1 MGQALHNL
9 DVWVVLILQE
19 FVLLFYEGGCV
30 LRKKYLMVIVLALVL
45 SVSAAGFAS
54 AAGFSDVPDNYWAK
68 AQIDKWVDQGLTGG
82 YQDGTYKPG
91 QQISRAEF
99 VALVNRSFSIQG
111 SGNAAGFTDVKSTAW
126 YYGEVDKAN
135 YMAGYQD
142 GTFGPNKS
150 ITRQE
155 AAAIIARLMSLSVP
169 EQDVLSGFSDGD
181 KIAPWAKAA
190 VGAVVQNKIMS
201 GYTDGS
207 YKPGSPI
214 TRAEAVVTLDRA
226 VGGTSTTTGSVV
238 YETAGTYG
246 PEQGVEVVAGS
257 VTINVP
263 GVTLQNTTISGN
275 LILGAGIGDGDANLV
290 NVTVRGKTIVR
301 GGGENSIVFTDCVI
315 GGLVVE
321 IDEATK
327 TVRIVA
333 AGSTTVENA
342 ELRGNTILEGSYNE
356 VAIPAGYT
364 VQLVGD
370 FGNVTITEPATVTV
384 DGSVESLSVSVEA
397 EGTLVTMNEES
408 SIGTLTLDGEADV
421 KGEGTIESAV
431 INADG
436 CLIEQ
441 DPEEVEIA
449 DDISATVDGDRI
461 GDVPAGGGGGG
472 GGVTPS
478 DSTPAVLQSVTVT
491 KTDPLGSSLAVT
503 GSGSNW
509 TAAQVNTCA
518 GCPVG
523 KVTFTFNETVQRDVE
538 GDIELYIN
546 DSDQQAGSAIKTVLM
561 GLFGGGDTK
570 VIEYTI
576 GTSYADLHWAMDFA
590 AGEEVTSL
598 KFVVKDLAGNK
609 TDIILNITRLPG

>member
-1 MGQALHNL
+1 M
-9 DVWVVLILQE
+9 
-19 FVLLFYEGGCV
+19 
-30 LRKKYLMVIVLALVL
+30 RKKYLMVIVLALVL

-111 SGNAAGFTDVKSTAW
+111 SGNAAGFTDVNATAW
-126 YYGEVDKAN
+126 FYSEVDKAN

-169 EQDVLSGFSDGD
+169 EQDVLGSFNDSD

-190 VGAVVQNKIMS
+190 VGAVVQNKLMS
-201 GYTDGS
+201 GYTDGT
-207 YKPGSPI
+207 YKPASPI

-226 VGGTSTTTGSVV
+226 VGGTSTTIGSVV
-238 YETAGTYG
+238 YDTAGTYG

-263 GVTLQNTTISGN
+263 GVTLQNMTISGN

-384 DGSVESLSVSVEA
+384 DGSVESLSVSEEA

-461 GDVPAGGGGGG
+461 GDVPAGGGGGPSSPVGDTTEPSISAATVVINGDTENETIDAEYIDNKWVLDLRGLEDLDYVTG
-472 GGVTPS
+472 GTITVSENCNAVIGIGTPELAGE
-478 DSTPAVLQSVTVT
+478 STPLTKGLNDSLLIPSTFDQQGDGVSIYMISILFDNVEIAVQLTDDASNT
-491 KTDPLGSSLAVT
+491 KTEKLVLLLP
-503 GSGSNW
+503 
-509 TAAQVNTCA
+509 
-518 GCPVG
+518 
-523 KVTFTFNETVQRDVE
+523 
-538 GDIELYIN
+538 
-546 DSDQQAGSAIKTVLM
+546 SA
-561 GLFGGGDTK
+561 
-570 VIEYTI
+570 
-576 GTSYADLHWAMDFA
+576 
-590 AGEEVTSL
+590 
-598 KFVVKDLAGNK
+598 
-609 TDIILNITRLPG
+609 

>member
-1 MGQALHNL
+1 
-9 DVWVVLILQE
+9 
-19 FVLLFYEGGCV
+19 

-111 SGNAAGFTDVKSTAW
+111 SGNAAGFTDVNATAW
-126 YYGEVDKAN
+126 FYSEVDKAN

-169 EQDVLSGFSDGD
+169 EQDVLGSFNDSD

-190 VGAVVQNKIMS
+190 VGAVVQNKLMS
-201 GYTDGS
+201 GYTDGT
-207 YKPGSPI
+207 YKPASPI

-226 VGGTSTTTGSVV
+226 VGGTSTTIGSVV
-238 YETAGTYG
+238 YDTAGTYG

-263 GVTLQNTTISGN
+263 GVTLQNMTISGN

-384 DGSVESLSVSVEA
+384 DGSVESLSVSEEA

-461 GDVPAGGGGGG
+461 GDVPAGGGGGPSSPVGDTTEPSISAATVVINGDTENETIDAEYIDNKWVLDLRGLEDLDYVTG
-472 GGVTPS
+472 GTITVSENCNAVIGIGTPELAGE
-478 DSTPAVLQSVTVT
+478 STPLTKGLNDSLLIPSTFDQQGDGVSIYMISILFDNVEIAVQLTDDASNT
-491 KTDPLGSSLAVT
+491 KTEKLVLLLP
-503 GSGSNW
+503 
-509 TAAQVNTCA
+509 
-518 GCPVG
+518 
-523 KVTFTFNETVQRDVE
+523 
-538 GDIELYIN
+538 
-546 DSDQQAGSAIKTVLM
+546 SA
-561 GLFGGGDTK
+561 
-570 VIEYTI
+570 
-576 GTSYADLHWAMDFA
+576 
-590 AGEEVTSL
+590 
-598 KFVVKDLAGNK
+598 
-609 TDIILNITRLPG
+609 